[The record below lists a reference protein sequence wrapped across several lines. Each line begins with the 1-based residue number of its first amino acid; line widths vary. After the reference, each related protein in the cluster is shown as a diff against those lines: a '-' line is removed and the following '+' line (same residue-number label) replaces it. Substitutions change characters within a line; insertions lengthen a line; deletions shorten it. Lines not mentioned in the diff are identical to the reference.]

1 MLKFFSNKEMF
12 SLTTNST
19 ATNMHEALTD
29 LAHALRT
36 KGLWDD
42 ALVVA
47 MPLVSAGHRGGYF
60 EMDDWEEGTD
70 NPFWWMFQEDEDQV
84 ELENM
89 QMELYIAWAFLLGR
103 DLIAEQ
109 NPGRSKGFLEFVRRH
124 GAQLPIT
131 ADEGR
136 SLYRAKRLQEF
147 LQAPGKKRFLDQ
159 WDALPADLSDPEA
172 DEAAQA
178 ILDLAQHGIDQRA
191 ARGREVVNKRLKK
204 EIEV

>member
-1 MLKFFSNKEMF
+1 MR
-12 SLTTNST
+12 
-19 ATNMHEALTD
+19 EALTD
-29 LAHALRT
+29 LAHALRV

-42 ALVVA
+42 ALVLA
-47 MPLVSAGHRGGYF
+47 MRLMSAGHRAGYF
-60 EMDDWEEGTD
+60 ELEDWEKEEETD
-70 NPFWWMFQEDEDQV
+70 SPFWWMFQEDADERVQED
-84 ELENM
+84 LENM

-136 SLYRAKRLQEF
+136 SLYRAKRSREF
-147 LQAPGKKRFLDQ
+147 FEAPGKKRFVDQ

-178 ILDLAQHGIDQRA
+178 ILNLAQHGMEQRA
-191 ARGREVVNKRLKK
+191 ARGREVVNKRMK
-204 EIEV
+204 EEISVV